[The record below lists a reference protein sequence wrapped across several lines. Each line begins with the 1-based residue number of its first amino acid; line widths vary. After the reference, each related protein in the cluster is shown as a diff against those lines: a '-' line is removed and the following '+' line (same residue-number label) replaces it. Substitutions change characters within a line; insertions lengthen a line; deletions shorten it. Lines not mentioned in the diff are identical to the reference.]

1 MSFAHTALYSVPA
14 AQVPA
19 ADEPSAAIDDARA
32 LRGEITLPLNL
43 RHAGVR
49 QVTLRYELLGAAGL
63 PVVFV
68 AGGISAHRHVVA
80 SEAFPENG
88 WANAQAQAGRA

>member
-1 MSFAHTALYSVPA
+1 MSFVNNALHAVPSVAPATAY
-14 AQVPA
+14 
-19 ADEPSAAIDDARA
+19 EPLPEATHAS
-32 LRGEITLPLNL
+32 RGEISIRLEL

-49 QVTLRYELLGAAGL
+49 QVTLRYELLGEAGL

-80 SEAFPENG
+80 SDIFPENG
-88 WANAQAQAGRA
+88 WANALAQA